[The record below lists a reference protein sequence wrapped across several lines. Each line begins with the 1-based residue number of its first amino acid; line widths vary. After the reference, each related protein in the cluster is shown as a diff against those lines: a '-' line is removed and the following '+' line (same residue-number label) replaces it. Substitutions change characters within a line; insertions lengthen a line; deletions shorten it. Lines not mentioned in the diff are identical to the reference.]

1 MRHFD
6 DFTLGEKLPLAP
18 YRITR
23 DELIAFAAEFDPQPF
38 HLDEAVASQ
47 TMLGGLAAS
56 GWHTCAIFMRMM
68 VDGWL
73 GACASLGSPGVDAT
87 RWLHPVRPGDALTG
101 YSEVT
106 GLRTSKSRPQ
116 IGIVTSRHH
125 VENGHGRPVLEM
137 ENPILFRRRVT
148 ENSDE
153 K

>member
-6 DFTLGEKLPLAP
+6 DFTIGERLPLAP

-38 HLDEAVASQ
+38 HLDEAVASK
-47 TMLGGLAAS
+47 TLLGGLAAS

-73 GACASLGSPGVDAT
+73 GNCASLGSPGIDAAK
-87 RWLHPVRPGDALTG
+87 WLHPVRPDDQLTG

-106 GLRTSKSRPQ
+106 GLRTSKSRPD
-116 IGIVTSRHH
+116 IGIVTFHHH
-125 VENGHGRPVLEM
+125 VENSHGRAVLEM
-137 ENPILFRRRVT
+137 ANPIMFRCRKT
-148 ENSDE
+148 PKSEE
-153 K
+153 P